1 MPTQLDYETARQIAV
16 ETLLQDDL
24 EKCCAN
30 AGVSLQSLSSG
41 GKKVCIPYIGH
52 DYTLTIQNDRVVF
65 DEAPRP
71 LKISDEVLLLHY
83 LITATGA
90 PVLEEW
96 ITFREVPS
104 GSFYYASFVKRAI
117 APLLKCFG
125 ERPSLLKEVSKT
137 VGQVLDEPGDIALK
151 VFGLPRVPVVLS
163 LWKGDEEF
171 PPEANVYLDKSV
183 PEYLSTEDIAYLS
196 GAVVYKTMGISRQLG
211 KKS

>member
-16 ETLLQDDL
+16 ETLLQKDL
-24 EKCCAN
+24 EKCCVK
-30 AGVSLQSLSSG
+30 AGVSLESLSPG
-41 GKKVCIPYIGH
+41 EKKVSIPYIGH
-52 DYTLTIQNDRVVF
+52 DYTLTVKNDTFVF
-65 DEAPRP
+65 DEAPSQLR
-71 LKISDEVLLLHY
+71 LSDEVLLLHY
-83 LITATGA
+83 LMTATGA

-117 APLLKCFG
+117 APLIKCFG

-137 VGQVLDEPGDIALK
+137 VGQVLDAPGDMALK

-163 LWKGDEEF
+163 LWNGDEEF

-196 GAVVYKTMGISRQLG
+196 GAVVYKTIGISRQLG
-211 KKS
+211 KTS

>member
-16 ETLLQDDL
+16 ETLLKQDL
-24 EKCCAN
+24 ERCCAN
-30 AGVSLQSLSSG
+30 AGLSLESVSPET
-41 GKKVCIPYIGH
+41 KRVCIPYIGH
-52 DYTLTIQNDRVVF
+52 NYTLTVQKDGVVF
-65 DEAPRP
+65 NEARSP

-83 LITATGA
+83 LITARGV
-90 PVLEEW
+90 PLSEEW

-117 APLLKCFG
+117 VPLVRCFG
-125 ERPSLLKEVSKT
+125 ERPSLLNEVSGA
-137 VGQVLDEPGDIALK
+137 VGQILDSPGDIALK

-171 PPEANVYLDKSV
+171 PPEANVYLDRSISS
-183 PEYLSTEDIAYLS
+183 YLSTEDIAYLS
-196 GAVVYKTMGISRQLG
+196 GAVVYKTIGISRQLG